1 MIKLVFWGL
10 VAIDLLG
17 LGLFY
22 VLGLAAAGSARTN
35 PLQVTL
41 MLLVLPSIPL
51 LVSVVL
57 FVRATT
63 PAMRLLAVAIAAA
76 PLLIAVSSR
85 AIAEVQF
92 RANTNE
98 QGELTFFR
106 AGPMR
111 EIAEAIARNDSAG
124 VASLVRT
131 VDVNGT
137 GFSDMT
143 LLMLAMRQLR
153 RTPERQEALHVL
165 LEAGADPDKGAQS
178 ELPLSIALQLVAKAG
193 PGPVRALLDAGANP
207 NLTNDFGEPSWF
219 TATGQSSNVETL
231 GMLIDRGAD
240 VNFVGRNGQTAL
252 FSAAATRNWKAALLL
267 LERGADWTR
276 GKSVNGLT
284 FRNLVDS
291 YAGEPDPDGSL
302 AAVRRYLQAR

>member
-1 MIKLVFWGL
+1 MIRVLFWGL

-17 LGLFY
+17 VGLFFL
-22 VLGLAAAGSARTN
+22 LGLAAAGSARTN
-35 PLQVTL
+35 PLQVAL
-41 MLLVLPSIPL
+41 VMLVLPCIPL
-51 LVSVVL
+51 VASVVL
-57 FVRATT
+57 FVRATS
-63 PAMRLLAVAIAAA
+63 PAMRVLALAIAAA

-98 QGELTFFR
+98 HGELTFFR

-111 EIAEAIARNDSAG
+111 EIAEAIARNDAVT
-124 VASLVRT
+124 VASLVPT
-131 VDVNGT
+131 VDVNET

-153 RTPERQEALHVL
+153 QTPDRQEVLRLL

-193 PGPVRALLDAGANP
+193 PGPAKALLDAGANP
-207 NLTNDFGEPSWF
+207 NLANDFGEPVWF
-219 TATGQSSNVETL
+219 AATGQSSSVETL
-231 GMLIDRGAD
+231 AMLLDRGAD

-252 FSAAATRNWKAALLL
+252 FSAATTRNWKVALHL
-267 LERGADWTR
+267 LEKGADWKL
-276 GKSVNGLT
+276 GKSVNGQD
-284 FRNLVDS
+284 FRSLIDS
-291 YAGEPDPDGSL
+291 YAGESDPDGSL
-302 AAVRRYLQAR
+302 AAVRRHLQQR